1 MTIKKLNIKTLVR
14 MQKEFAILYRATP
27 LCSIHENGVHIHE
40 LNNLRGLAPTGCI
53 LTTEQRGD
61 VEYPYETYFVYSGVR
76 FFAIH
81 RGAQI
86 E

>member
-14 MQKEFAILYRATP
+14 MQKEFATLYCAMP
-27 LCSIHENGVHIHE
+27 LCSIRDMGVHICG
-40 LNNLRGLAPTGCI
+40 LNNLRDLAPTGCI

-61 VEYPYETYFVYSGVR
+61 VDYPYETYFFYDGVR

-81 RGAQI
+81 K
-86 E
+86 EDKS